1 MILRFITA
9 ARSVCRDDYSQPGS
23 YYVTICTEAKE
34 HLFGRIVE
42 GDRHRN
48 ELGDY
53 AALCWEWLAR
63 QYPYVDL
70 DEWIIMPNHLHGIIV
85 ITDRPGSE
93 TTGGGSRTAP
103 NNTTEPPLPFFRVS
117 IPAQRLRPDVFAD
130 FVQLIVI
137 AHDVVVKSPVATRDR
152 PGFRAFR

>member
-93 TTGGGSRTAP
+93 TTGGGSQPAEGASRSAP
-103 NNTTEPPLPFFRVS
+103 TRRKPLGRLVGAFKTVS
-117 IPAQRLRPDVFAD
+117 TDRINERRGTPGGLLWQRDSLRPHHA
-130 FVQLIVI
+130 
-137 AHDVVVKSPVATRDR
+137 R
-152 PGFRAFR
+152 